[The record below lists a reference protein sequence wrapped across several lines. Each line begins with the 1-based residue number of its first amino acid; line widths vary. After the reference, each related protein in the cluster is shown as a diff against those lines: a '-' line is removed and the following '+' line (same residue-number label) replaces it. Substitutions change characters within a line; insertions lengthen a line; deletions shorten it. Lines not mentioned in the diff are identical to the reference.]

1 VKTLCLVLVCAIL
14 NLGLPHVASASG
26 AAFSEE
32 ERQNLQAREAAV
44 PAQVRSFEGGAV
56 PIGALL
62 IFLAIF
68 LFEAAMDRGI
78 VTCG

>member
-1 VKTLCLVLVCAIL
+1 MKAICLVLVCAIV
-14 NLGLPHVASASG
+14 NLGLPHAASASG

-32 ERQNLQAREAAV
+32 ERQDLQARETAV

-68 LFEAAMDRGI
+68 LFETAMDRGV